1 MRIISQGSYADLPYE
16 KTSFCLDDN
25 HIIARCDEKE
35 YLMGVYS
42 SEEKAIKAM
51 EMCREKYQ
59 DFLAKGN
66 CMLDHPKVFQFPAD
80 DEI

>member
-16 KTSFCLDDN
+16 RTRLCLDEN

-42 SEEKAIKAM
+42 SGEKAIKAV

-59 DFLAKGN
+59 DFFTKGN
-66 CMLDHPKVFQFPAD
+66 CMLDHPKVFRFPAD